1 VLISNARFS
10 LVFRCLF
17 SHTCSLDHRVMLHR
31 TFNLQLTYKLTNRSP
46 LLWLCN
52 PCVQVLPSGGR
63 PVPLLPSDAT
73 DDDVAEA
80 MARHDDS
87 IAHAKP
93 MTGVNNNTTNNNGD
107 DSDDSASDVTGDIV
121 SSDDADGVFLPLP
134 ALLSSDV
141 LLHLCCLARISAI
154 WPLL

>member
-1 VLISNARFS
+1 
-10 LVFRCLF
+10 
-17 SHTCSLDHRVMLHR
+17 
-31 TFNLQLTYKLTNRSP
+31 
-46 LLWLCN
+46 
-52 PCVQVLPSGGR
+52 VQVLPSGGR
-63 PVPLLPSDAT
+63 PVPLLTSDAS

-93 MTGVNNNTTNNNGD
+93 MTGVNNNKTNGD
-107 DSDDSASDVTGDIV
+107 DSDDSASDATGDIV
-121 SSDDADGVFLPLP
+121 FSDDDDGVFLPLS
-134 ALLSSDV
+134 ALLSSGV